1 VNPTGDPEPVYQELV
16 SRYSE
21 PQRHYHNLHHIA
33 QCLNEFD
40 SARHFANEPVAV
52 ELAIWFHDAIYDTHA
67 ADNEVRSADVAKQ
80 RIDEA
85 GGNAELSKSVAAL
98 VLATKA
104 HDPSL
109 HPDAPLLVDVDL
121 SILGQAKERFEEYET
136 QIRNEYEWV
145 PQATFAEKRAEILE
159 RFLARRRIYSTEPF
173 FSKYESQA
181 RTNLMDSVRKLR
193 AALTFRVAG
202 PSDCALLAEFNH
214 QLIRDEGHRN
224 PMTVPQL
231 EERMRGFIQGEY
243 RAILFEQSGKVVAYA
258 LYREP
263 PEEIY
268 LRHLFVVRQRRRQ
281 GIGRRTVEILRSQ
294 VWPKNKRL
302 TVEVLVKNQAA
313 VAFWRAVG
321 YVDYALVL
329 EIMPPVPQAAGAV
342 RKKTSKCQRKRKLD
356 EPHCGS

>member
-1 VNPTGDPEPVYQELV
+1 VNPAGDPEPVYQQLV

-21 PQRHYHNLHHIA
+21 PHRHYHNLRHIWE
-33 QCLNEFD
+33 CLAEFD
-40 SARHFANEPVAV
+40 IARDLAREPVAL
-52 ELAIWFHDAIYDTHA
+52 ELAVWFHDAVYDTHA
-67 ADNEVRSADVAKQ
+67 ADNEERSAKLAKRQ
-80 RIDEA
+80 IEEA
-85 GGNAELSKSVAAL
+85 GGQAELSKSVAAL

-121 SILGQAKERFEEYET
+121 SILGQAKQRFEEYET
-136 QIRNEYEWV
+136 QIRCEYEWV

-159 RFLARRRIYSTEPF
+159 RFLARPRIYSTEPF
-173 FSKYESQA
+173 FSKYESRA
-181 RTNLMDSVRKLR
+181 RANLMDSVRTLR
-193 AALTFRVAG
+193 AGLTFRVAG
-202 PSDCALLAEFNH
+202 PQDCAVLAEFNH

-243 RAILFEQSGKVVAYA
+243 RAIMFEQNSQVVAYA
-258 LYREP
+258 LYRER

-268 LRHLFVVRQRRRQ
+268 LRQLFVVRPRRRQ
-281 GIGRRTVEILRSQ
+281 GIGRQAVEILCSQ
-294 VWPKNKRL
+294 VWPKTKRL

-321 YVDYALVL
+321 YVDYALTL
-329 EIMPPVPQAAGAV
+329 EIMP
-342 RKKTSKCQRKRKLD
+342 
-356 EPHCGS
+356 

>member
-1 VNPTGDPEPVYQELV
+1 L
-16 SRYSE
+16 R
-21 PQRHYHNLHHIA
+21 HIA
-33 QCLNEFD
+33 ECLGEFD
-40 SARHFANEPVAV
+40 AARDLAREPVAV
-52 ELAIWFHDAIYDTHA
+52 ELAIWFHDAVYDTHA
-67 ADNEVRSADVAKQ
+67 VDNEDRSAGLAKR
-80 RIDEA
+80 RIEEA

-121 SILGQAKERFEEYET
+121 SVLGQAKERFEEYET
-136 QIRNEYEWV
+136 QIRREYEWV
-145 PQATFAEKRAEILE
+145 PQATFAEKRTEILE
-159 RFLARRRIYSTEPF
+159 RFLARARIYSTDLF
-173 FSKYESQA
+173 FSKYESRA
-181 RTNLMDSVRKLR
+181 RANLLNSVRKLK

-202 PSDCALLAEFNH
+202 PSDCALLAELNH

-224 PMTVPQL
+224 PMTVPQP

-243 RAILFEQSGKVVAYA
+243 GAVLFEQGGEVVAYA
-258 LYREP
+258 LYRKR

-281 GIGRRTVEILRSQ
+281 GIGRQTVEILRSQ

-313 VAFWRAVG
+313 VAFWHAIG
-321 YVDYALVL
+321 YVDYALTL
-329 EIMPPVPQAAGAV
+329 EIMP
-342 RKKTSKCQRKRKLD
+342 
-356 EPHCGS
+356 